1 MRELDEIKQN
11 SQKHSSML
19 VDSVKRAKEQLQ
31 EDEIKEIELTQRN
44 KSVSSKLGEARDELW
59 NVKTELRKAKLTV
72 TSQKTK
78 LEKLEAENDL
88 FRKFYARNL
97 GDERQEQTAEI
108 ELVYKDLNKAFNL
121 KDNFINRGM

>member
-11 SQKHSSML
+11 SQKHSSLL